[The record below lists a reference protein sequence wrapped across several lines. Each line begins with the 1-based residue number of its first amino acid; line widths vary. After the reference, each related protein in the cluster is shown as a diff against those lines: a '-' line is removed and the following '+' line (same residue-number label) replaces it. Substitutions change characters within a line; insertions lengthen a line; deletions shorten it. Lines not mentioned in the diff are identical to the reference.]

1 MSIGELITS
10 FFTAPGP
17 GGVVVI
23 VVIGVSA
30 VIYTRL
36 TRWIIRGS
44 SEDDETR
51 RSPVEKSGSNT

>member
-1 MSIGELITS
+1 MSIGELIAS

-36 TRWIIRGS
+36 TRWILRGS

-51 RSPVEKSGSNT
+51 RSR